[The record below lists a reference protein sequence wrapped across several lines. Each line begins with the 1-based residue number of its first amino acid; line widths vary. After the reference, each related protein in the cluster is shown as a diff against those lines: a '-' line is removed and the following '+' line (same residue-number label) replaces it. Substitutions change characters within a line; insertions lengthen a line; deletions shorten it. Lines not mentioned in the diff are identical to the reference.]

1 MSFEELNVP
10 ENHIYLFKPH
20 ASLGIGLSVRE
31 VKGMV

>member
-1 MSFEELNVP
+1 MADCSLVPIGILNA
-10 ENHIYLFKPH
+10 